1 VKPFAQK
8 SASDNM
14 KCCHRGLR
22 GVPMKQIRLTT
33 DGACIGNP
41 GPGGWAFV
49 LRYKDRLRE
58 GSGAERNTTNNR
70 MELRAVIEGL
80 RTLNKPCAV
89 LVRTDSKYLRDGMT
103 TWIQKWKP
111 EDWIRIKNRT
121 LWQEVDRLQRIHK
134 VSCKWVKGHVNDE
147 DNERCHLLANKAA
160 RSVN

>member
-1 VKPFAQK
+1 
-8 SASDNM
+8 
-14 KCCHRGLR
+14 
-22 GVPMKQIRLTT
+22 MKQIRLTT

-80 RTLNKPCAV
+80 RILSKPCAV

-103 TWIQKWKP
+103 TWIQKWKS
-111 EDWIRIKNRT
+111 EDWIRIKNRA

-134 VSCKWVKGHVNDE
+134 LNC
-147 DNERCHLLANKAA
+147 
-160 RSVN
+160 